1 MDASGPS
8 DEGSLHVRIRQAMA
22 SSAPVDGSTS
32 SPSAVGDASAVDA
45 SVIATAVGEACAVA
59 GAVGDASAVALLGE
73 RIRTARLQRGIG
85 VRELARRVDC
95 SASMISQIE
104 KGLTNP
110 SVSTLYSISR
120 ALGISTDSLIAGTD
134 QPPSGPATGVFRNVP
149 SPGGGSSTRRA
160 PVVLHPKERRVI
172 NLERGVC
179 WELLM
184 PVPETNAE
192 FMEVTYGVG
201 GGSTEGEHA
210 IRHNGRE
217 YSVILEGQ
225 LSVQIGFEQYVLEA
239 GDSMAFDSTI
249 PHRFWNAGL
258 VPVRGIWFV
267 VDRWPTSGD
276 L

>member
-1 MDASGPS
+1 MSDAS
-8 DEGSLHVRIRQAMA
+8 
-22 SSAPVDGSTS
+22 T
-32 SPSAVGDASAVDA
+32 
-45 SVIATAVGEACAVA
+45 
-59 GAVGDASAVALLGE
+59 VALLGE
-73 RIRTARLQRGIG
+73 RIRKARLQRAIG
-85 VRELARRVDC
+85 VRELARHVDC

-104 KGLTNP
+104 KGMTNP

-120 ALGISTDSLIAGTD
+120 ALGISTDSLIAGADLRPTSAVND
-134 QPPSGPATGVFRNVP
+134 VDR
-149 SPGGGSSTRRA
+149 GSRLTSSTLATRRA
-160 PVVLHPKERRVI
+160 AVVLRPAERRVI

-179 WELLM
+179 WEQLM
-184 PVPETNAE
+184 PVPESNAE

-217 YSVILEGQ
+217 YSVILEGR
-225 LSVQIGFEQYVLEA
+225 LSVQIGFEQYVLDP

-249 PHRFWNAGL
+249 PHRFWNAGS

-267 VDRWPTSGD
+267 ADRWPASDD

>member
-1 MDASGPS
+1 MDASEPS
-8 DEGSLHVRIRQAMA
+8 AEGSPHVSLRRAVASMGRGTFATESVAAVATNGPASAVAQLGQRIRQA
-22 SSAPVDGSTS
+22 
-32 SPSAVGDASAVDA
+32 
-45 SVIATAVGEACAVA
+45 
-59 GAVGDASAVALLGE
+59 
-73 RIRTARLQRGIG
+73 RLEQAIG

-120 ALGISTDSLIAGTD
+120 TLGISTDTLIAGAD
-134 QPPSGPATGVFRNVP
+134 PPSAVSTASNRPAKSPRP
-149 SPGGGSSTRRA
+149 SAAAATRRV
-160 PVVLHPKERRVI
+160 PLVLHRDERRVI
-172 NLERGVC
+172 NLERGVR
-179 WELLM
+179 WELLT
-184 PVPETNAE
+184 PVPESSAE

-201 GGSTEGEHA
+201 GGSTDDDHA

-225 LSVQIGFEQYVLEA
+225 LSVQVGFEQYVLEP

-249 PHRFWNAGL
+249 PHRFWNAGPI
-258 VPVRGIWFV
+258 PVRAIWFV
-267 VDRWPTSGD
+267 EDRWPSAED

>member
-1 MDASGPS
+1 MWIRRGLAPAS
-8 DEGSLHVRIRQAMA
+8 R
-22 SSAPVDGSTS
+22 VDGDA
-32 SPSAVGDASAVDA
+32 PSRAADTGDDDS
-45 SVIATAVGEACAVA
+45 
-59 GAVGDASAVALLGE
+59 SAVARLGE
-73 RIRTARLQRGIG
+73 RIRKARLQRAIG
-85 VRELARRVDC
+85 VRELARRVEC

-120 ALGISTDSLIAGTD
+120 ALGMSTDSLIAGAETLPAASSED
-134 QPPSGPATGVFRNVP
+134 RQPGTRASSGA
-149 SPGGGSSTRRA
+149 SLARRI
-160 PVVLHPKERRVI
+160 PVVLHPDERRVI
-172 NLERGVC
+172 DLERGVR

-217 YSVILEGQ
+217 YSVILEGR
-225 LSVQIGFEQYVLEA
+225 LSVQIGFEQYVLEP
-239 GDSMAFDSTI
+239 GDSMVFDSTV
-249 PHRFWNAGL
+249 PHRFWNAGPA
-258 VPVRGIWFV
+258 PVRGIWFV
-267 VDRWPTSGD
+267 VDRWPTSDD

>member
-1 MDASGPS
+1 MDASVPS
-8 DEGSLHVRIRQAMA
+8 DEGSPRVRVRRPLAA
-22 SSAPVDGSTS
+22 AARAEGHTGSPVAVSGDG
-32 SPSAVGDASAVDA
+32 D
-45 SVIATAVGEACAVA
+45 
-59 GAVGDASAVALLGE
+59 AVALLGE
-73 RIRTARLQRGIG
+73 RIRKARLQRAIG
-85 VRELARRVDC
+85 VRELARRVEC

-120 ALGISTDSLIAGTD
+120 ALGISTDSLIAGAEPPRAGSASD
-134 QPPSGPATGVFRNVP
+134 GRRGAPLPSGTP
-149 SPGGGSSTRRA
+149 STRRS
-160 PVVLHPKERRVI
+160 PVVLHPEERRII

-179 WELLM
+179 WKLLM
-184 PVPETNAE
+184 PVPESNAE

-225 LSVQIGFEQYVLEA
+225 LSVQIGFEEFVLEP

-249 PHRFWNAGL
+249 PHRFWNAGA

-267 VDRWPTSGD
+267 VDRWPTTDD

>member
-1 MDASGPS
+1 MDASVPS
-8 DEGSLHVRIRQAMA
+8 GEGSPHVRIRRAL
-22 SSAPVDGSTS
+22 
-32 SPSAVGDASAVDA
+32 ASAARVER
-45 SVIATAVGEACAVA
+45 STGSPVAVTPA
-59 GAVGDASAVALLGE
+59 GDAVALLGE
-73 RIRTARLQRGIG
+73 RIRKARLQRGIG
-85 VRELARRVDC
+85 VRELARRVEC

-120 ALGISTDSLIAGTD
+120 ALGISTDSLIAGAE
-134 QPPSGPATGVFRNVP
+134 PSPAGPAKVGHRGALFA
-149 SPGGGSSTRRA
+149 SSTRSARRV
-160 PVVLHPKERRVI
+160 PVVLHPDERRII

-217 YSVILEGQ
+217 YSVILDGQ
-225 LSVQIGFEQYVLEA
+225 LSVQIGFEQYVLEP
-239 GDSMAFDSTI
+239 GDSMVFDSTI
-249 PHRFWNAGL
+249 PHRFWNAGP

-267 VDRWPTSGD
+267 VDRWPTSDD

>member
-1 MDASGPS
+1 MDASDPSLEGPP
-8 DEGSLHVRIRQAMA
+8 HVRVRRALASVARAGTSTA
-22 SSAPVDGSTS
+22 SSDSDDGDD
-32 SPSAVGDASAVDA
+32 G
-45 SVIATAVGEACAVA
+45 A
-59 GAVGDASAVALLGE
+59 GAVALLGE
-73 RIRTARLQRGIG
+73 RIRAARLQRTIG

-120 ALGISTDSLIAGTD
+120 ALGISTDVLIAGTE
-134 QPPSGPATGVFRNVP
+134 PLPTGSPRNGQRGAP
-149 SPGGGSSTRRA
+149 RPSSTPSARRA
-160 PVVLHPKERRVI
+160 PVVLHPEDRRVI
-172 NLERGVC
+172 DLDGGVR

-184 PVPETNAE
+184 PMPESNAE

-201 GGSTEGEHA
+201 GGSTEAEHA

-225 LSVQIGFEQYVLEA
+225 LSVQVGFEEFVLEP

-249 PHRFWNAGL
+249 PHRFWNAGR

-267 VDRWPTSGD
+267 VDRWPSADD